1 MSRPPVNLS
10 PLQRDYAVYLPAISS
25 FYSTYVAKQRESEFV
40 PKERIPAGFD
50 RGIEGMNFLNAE
62 QGYFTYKYALY
73 SAGHAQLDL
82 VKSYTQDSMIQQRD
96 HANTMILGDSGGYQ
110 IGKGILKFDWKD
122 FEGKAANKT
131 RDDIINWLE
140 MTADWSM
147 MLDVPMWA
155 CDKHNQPRTG
165 LTNPAECLEKTRFNN
180 KYFLENRLGK
190 TKWLNVLQGSDWLNA
205 QEWYEGVK
213 EFSDP
218 KVWGDKAAEGWAF
231 GGVNMSKMDMTLKR
245 LMIMREEGMLIGKDW
260 IHFLGTAQL
269 DWACYLTSIQR
280 QIRKHIN
287 ENLTISFDCASPFV
301 ATAHGLVYTGAVHTS
316 KKFTAVM
323 EKAPDNKALAGSN
336 IPFPFESEIGRRIT
350 MGDICYYDLGERKTD
365 AELGLDNTGKQIKFD
380 HLNPDHYNVIP
391 KQNKLGKIPNRTSWD
406 SFAYALYM
414 GHNVQCHI
422 DAVQKANHLADIE
435 CARFKPDWR
444 HWKKL
449 NAKDANSDQFS
460 NWIPRSILYFDRF
473 VKELFETK
481 TLDEAMEML
490 DSPAAKSFLVSIAG
504 SRNTGHGQNDNLFG
518 GLFEVEEVTRADE
531 IDLEN
536 PNDEELTKLENGI
549 LGE

>member
-1 MSRPPVNLS
+1 MNKQQVNLT
-10 PLQRDYAVYLPAISS
+10 PLQKDYAVYLPAISS
-25 FYSTYVAKQRESEFV
+25 FYSTYVAKQRLEEFV
-40 PKERIPAGFD
+40 PKDRIPKGFD

-62 QGYFTYKYALY
+62 EGYFTYKYGLY

-82 VKSYTQDSMIQQRD
+82 QKSMLQESMIQQRD

-131 RDDIINWLE
+131 RDDIIGWLE

-147 MLDVPMWA
+147 MLDVPIWA
-155 CDKHNQPRTG
+155 CDKNNQPRTG
-165 LTNPAECLEKTRFNN
+165 LTSPADCLEKTRFNN
-180 KYFLENRLGK
+180 KYFLENRLGR
-190 TKWLNVLQGSDWLNA
+190 TKWLNVLQGSDWLSA
-205 QEWYEGVK
+205 QSWYEGVK

-218 KVWGDKAAEGWAF
+218 KVWGDKAAEGWAM

-245 LMIMREEGMLIGKDW
+245 LMIMREEGMLTGKDW

-287 ENLTISFDCASPFV
+287 EKITISFDCASPFV
-301 ATAHGLVYTGAVHTS
+301 ATAHGLVYTGAVHTA
-316 KKFTAVM
+316 KKFSVVM
-323 EKAPDNKALAGSN
+323 EKAPDNKALARSN
-336 IPFPFESEIGRRIT
+336 IPFPFESEIGRRLT
-350 MGDICYYDLGERKTD
+350 MGDICHYAPGMLNKI
-365 AELGLDNTGKQIKFD
+365 GKE
-380 HLNPDHYNVIP
+380 
-391 KQNKLGKIPNRTSWD
+391 GKTSWD

-435 CARFKPDWR
+435 CTRFKPDWR

-460 NWIPRSILYFDRF
+460 EWIPRSILYFDRF
-473 VKELFETK
+473 VTELFETK
-481 TLDEAMEML
+481 TLNEAMEML
-490 DSPAAKSFLVSIAG
+490 ESPQAKSFLVSIAG
-504 SRNTGHGQNDNLFG
+504 ARNTSNGQNDNLFG

-536 PNDEELTKLENGI
+536 PEDEELRKLEQG